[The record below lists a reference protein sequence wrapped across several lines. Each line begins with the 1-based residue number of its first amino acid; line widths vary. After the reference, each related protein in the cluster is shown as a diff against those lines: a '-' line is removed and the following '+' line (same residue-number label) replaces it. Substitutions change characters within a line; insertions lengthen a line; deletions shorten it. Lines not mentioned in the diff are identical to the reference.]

1 MRQIEKT
8 AKTYEEA
15 LESALEELNASI
27 SEVDV
32 LTLEEGSKGLFGLF
46 GSRPYKIR
54 VTLKGGESA
63 AEDELD
69 VKSLLAPEKPAKK
82 AEPKPEKQPE
92 KKAAPAP
99 EKKRTEAELIKTAK
113 FGEKIV
119 PASAKAAEKAPEPE
133 AKPAPAQQAKRSM
146 PEAETLKKFAFGEKT
161 TPKKEG

>member
-15 LESALEELNASI
+15 LESALSELNASI

-82 AEPKPEKQPE
+82 AEPKPEKKPE
-92 KKAAPAP
+92 KKPERKAEKKPEPKAEPKEEKAEAAEEKKTEAAP
-99 EKKRTEAELIKTAK
+99 EKKPARRPEPVRRVNPDRK
-113 FGEKIV
+113 
-119 PASAKAAEKAPEPE
+119 PASAEAADE
-133 AKPAPAQQAKRSM
+133 AK
-146 PEAETLKKFAFGEKT
+146 E
-161 TPKKEG
+161 